1 MTSSF
6 NLCKYRNA
14 LGVPGKGVHS
24 VRFGGV
30 AGGGVAVVDVLLTI
44 VGAYIIA
51 RWARVSFAWTA
62 AGLFLLGII
71 LHRLF
76 CVRTTI
82 DRLLFP
88 SGKRVRFAWVLLFEF
103 IYLIY
108 YYLLNFSR
116 FHEFGKGKV
125 LCPCAHVAPCC
136 SFGIQL
142 LHYWNIH
149 SERNYMY
156 ACIYIYIYANLI
168 LVYPKHRISRV

>member
-1 MTSSF
+1 MTTSF

-24 VRFGGV
+24 VRLGGV
-30 AGGGVAVVDVLLTI
+30 AVGGVAVGGVAVVDVLLTI

-51 RWARVSFAWTA
+51 YFTRTSFAWTA

-88 SGKRVRFAWVLLFEF
+88 SGKRVRFA
-103 IYLIY
+103 
-108 YYLLNFSR
+108 
-116 FHEFGKGKV
+116 
-125 LCPCAHVAPCC
+125 
-136 SFGIQL
+136 
-142 LHYWNIH
+142 
-149 SERNYMY
+149 
-156 ACIYIYIYANLI
+156 
-168 LVYPKHRISRV
+168 

>member
-24 VRFGGV
+24 VRLGGV
-30 AGGGVAVVDVLLTI
+30 AIVDVIMTL

-51 RWARVSFAWTA
+51 YFTRTSFAWTA

-88 SGKRVRFAWVLLFEF
+88 SGKRVRFA
-103 IYLIY
+103 
-108 YYLLNFSR
+108 
-116 FHEFGKGKV
+116 
-125 LCPCAHVAPCC
+125 
-136 SFGIQL
+136 
-142 LHYWNIH
+142 
-149 SERNYMY
+149 
-156 ACIYIYIYANLI
+156 
-168 LVYPKHRISRV
+168 